1 MSKKFEAT
9 DVQQVEKSDPYRVA
23 PGWQRRLL
31 QWGVEAR
38 GIRPVSLE
46 ERTDP
51 QYSKIFFIWFSASFN
66 LLPFSTGSLGPIAY
80 GLSLRDSCLIILFFN
95 LLCCLP
101 PGYLSTWGPKLGL
114 RQMVQAR
121 YSFGYFGVIA
131 PVLLNLIGMI
141 GFCILDCILGGQTLA
156 AVADGNLSWSIGIVI
171 IAVVSLLISFCG
183 WKILHWYERIAWIPV
198 VIIFLIAVGLGGKNF
213 QHFAPVEPATAPT
226 ILSFAAVIAGF
237 VLTWSPLASDFSCY
251 MRPDAPRYIFN
262 SCQKK
267 CCIHSLQQAYFIYSY
282 LGLILP
288 TIALQ
293 CFGALIGACLA
304 SVPAWEAGY
313 ESGDVGGIL
322 NAMLS
327 PAKGF
332 GKFLTVLLALSVMGN
347 VAATFYS
354 ISLNMQILMPVLVV
368 VPRYVFSILAT
379 CMQVLAV
386 IPLSIVGAHSFYTT
400 LSNFLGLIGY
410 WASAY
415 IAIVLEEHFIFRK
428 GDIAL
433 YNLADWNTPGKLP
446 TGIAAIVA
454 AMCGIGIA
462 IPSMAQVWYTGPI
475 AETTGDIG
483 FELAFVVTMVVY
495 PPLRLLETRIRGK
508 V

>member
-1 MSKKFEAT
+1 MEKDEERLPSEEKFI
-9 DVQQVEKSDPYRVA
+9 EKSDRL
-23 PGWQRRLL
+23 GWQRRLL
-31 QWGVEAR
+31 AWGVEAR
-38 GIRPVSLE
+38 GIRPVALE
-46 ERTDP
+46 ERTDT
-51 QYSKIFFIWFSASFN
+51 QNSKIFFIYFSASFN

-95 LLCCLP
+95 LLCCIP
-101 PGYLSTWGPKLGL
+101 PGYLSVFTLNP
-114 RQMVQAR
+114 RR
-121 YSFGYFGVIA
+121 IRSYFGVIA

-156 AVADGNLSWSIGIVI
+156 AVADGNLSWTIGIVI
-171 IAVVSLLISFCG
+171 IAVISLLVSFCG
-183 WKILHWYERIAWIPV
+183 WKILHWYERFSWIPFLV
-198 VIIFLIAVGLGGKNF
+198 IFLIAVGLGGKNF
-213 QHFAPVEPATAPT
+213 QHIPPVEPASAQT

-237 VLTWSPLASDFSCY
+237 VLTWSPLSSDFSCY
-251 MRPDAPRYIFN
+251 MRPDAPSKRIF
-262 SCQKK
+262 
-267 CCIHSLQQAYFIYSY
+267 LYSY
-282 LGLILP
+282 LGLVLP
-288 TIALQ
+288 TVALQ
-293 CFGALIGACLA
+293 CFGALIGACLPA
-304 SVPAWEAGY
+304 VPAR
-313 ESGDVGGIL
+313 GGFL

-354 ISLNMQILMPVLVV
+354 ISLNMQVLMPILVV

-379 CMQVLAV
+379 CIV

-410 WASAY
+410 WASAF

-428 GDIAL
+428 GDAAL
-433 YNLADWNTPGKLP
+433 YNLADWNTPSRLP
-446 TGIAAIVA
+446 SGVAAIVA

-475 AETTGDIG
+475 AAKTGDIG
-483 FELAFVVTMVVY
+483 FELAFVATMVVY
-495 PPLRLLETRIRGK
+495 PPLRLLEIRIRSK

>member
-1 MSKKFEAT
+1 MLSNDDKFPADVEAEK
-9 DVQQVEKSDPYRVA
+9 VEPLSRET
-23 PGWQRRLL
+23 GTLSWQRRLL
-31 QWGVEAR
+31 AWGVEER
-38 GIRPVSLE
+38 GIRPVSVE

-131 PVLLNLIGMI
+131 PVLLNLIGMT

-171 IAVVSLLISFCG
+171 IAVVSLLVSFCG
-183 WKILHWYERIAWIPV
+183 WKILHWYERIAWIPIV
-198 VIIFLIAVGLGGKNF
+198 VIFLIAVGLGGKNF
-213 QHFAPVEPATAPT
+213 QHIPPTDPATAQT

-251 MRPDAPRYIFN
+251 MKPDAPSKRIF
-262 SCQKK
+262 C
-267 CCIHSLQQAYFIYSY
+267 YSY
-282 LGLILP
+282 LGLVLP
-288 TIALQ
+288 TVALQ
-293 CFGALIGACLA
+293 CFGALIGACLP

-313 ESGDVGGIL
+313 ETGDVGGIL

-354 ISLNMQILMPVLVV
+354 ISLNMQILMPVLVI
-368 VPRYVFSILAT
+368 VPRYVFSIIAT
-379 CMQVLAV
+379 CIV

-410 WASAY
+410 WASAF
-415 IAIVLEEHFIFRK
+415 IAVVFEEHFIFRK
-428 GDIAL
+428 GDVAR
-433 YNLADWNTPGKLP
+433 YNLADWNTPSRLP
-446 TGIAAIVA
+446 SGVPAIVA
-454 AMCGIGIA
+454 ALCGIGIA

-483 FELAFVVTMVVY
+483 FELAFAVVMVVY
-495 PPLRLLETRIRGK
+495 PPLRLLEIRIRGK

>member
-1 MSKKFEAT
+1 MAEKDQKISPP
-9 DVQQVEKSDPYRVA
+9 DRQLVEESELDSVETEHR
-23 PGWQRRLL
+23 GWQHRLL
-31 QWGVEAR
+31 KWGVEAR

-46 ERTDP
+46 DRTDD
-51 QYSKIFFIWFSASFN
+51 QNSKIFFIWFSASVN

-121 YSFGYFGVIA
+121 YSFGYFGVIV
-131 PVLLNLIGMI
+131 PVVLNLMNMV
-141 GFCILDCILGGQTLA
+141 GFCILSCILGGQTLA
-156 AVADGNLSWSIGIVI
+156 AVADGNLSSNIGIVI
-171 IAVVSLLISFCG
+171 IAAISLLISFGG
-183 WKILHWYERIAWIPV
+183 WKILHWYERVAWIPI
-198 VIIFLIAVGLGGKNF
+198 VIIFLVAVGLGAKNF
-213 QHFAPVEPATAPT
+213 QHIPPAEPATAPT
-226 ILSFAAVIAGF
+226 ILSFSAAIAGF

-251 MRPDAPRYIFN
+251 MRPDASSKRIF
-262 SCQKK
+262 
-267 CCIHSLQQAYFIYSY
+267 LYSY
-282 LGLILP
+282 LGLVVP
-288 TIALQ
+288 SVALQ

-304 SVPAWEAGY
+304 GVPAWAAAND
-313 ESGDVGGIL
+313 SGGVGGIL
-322 NAMLS
+322 EAMLS

-332 GKFLTVLLALSVMGN
+332 GKFLVVLLALSVMGN

-379 CMQVLAV
+379 AIV
-386 IPLSIVGAHSFYTT
+386 IPLSIVGARSFYAT

-410 WASAY
+410 WASAF
-415 IAIVLEEHFIFRK
+415 IAIVLEEHFLFRK
-428 GDIAL
+428 GDTAR
-433 YNLADWNTPGKLP
+433 YNLADWNTPSKLP
-446 TGIAAIVA
+446 SGAAA
-454 AMCGIGIA
+454 LLAGMCGVGIA

-475 AETTGDIG
+475 AATTGDIG

-495 PPLRLLETRIRGK
+495 PPLRLLEKHIRSNR

>member
-1 MSKKFEAT
+1 P
-9 DVQQVEKSDPYRVA
+9 VQ
-23 PGWQRRLL
+23 
-31 QWGVEAR
+31 
-38 GIRPVSLE
+38 
-46 ERTDP
+46 ERTDL
-51 QYSKIFFIWFSASFN
+51 QYSKIFFIFFSASFN

-80 GLSLRDSCLIILFFN
+80 GLGLRDSCLIILFFN
-95 LLCCLP
+95 LLGCLP
-101 PGYLSTWGPKLGL
+101 PAYLSTWGPKLGL

-131 PVLLNLIGMI
+131 PVLLNLVNMI

-156 AVADGNLSWSIGIVI
+156 AVADGNLSSSIGIVI
-171 IAVVSLLISFCG
+171 IAVISLLISFCG
-183 WKILHWYERIAWIPV
+183 WKILHWYERVAWIPI

-213 QHFAPVEPATAPT
+213 QHIPPPAEAATAPT
-226 ILSFAAVIAGF
+226 VLSFAAVIAGF
-237 VLTWSPLASDFSCY
+237 VLTWSPLASDFCCY
-251 MRPDAPRYIFN
+251 MRPDAPSKRIFW
-262 SCQKK
+262 
-267 CCIHSLQQAYFIYSY
+267 YSY
-282 LGLILP
+282 LGLVLP
-288 TIALQ
+288 TVALQ

-304 SVPAWEAGY
+304 SVPAWAAGNDL
-313 ESGDVGGIL
+313 SGVGGIL
-322 NAMLS
+322 DAMLS

-368 VPRYVFSILAT
+368 VPRYVFSVLAT
-379 CMQVLAV
+379 AIV
-386 IPLSIVGAHSFYTT
+386 IPLSIVGAHSFYAT

-428 GDIAL
+428 GDMAC
-433 YNLADWNTPGKLP
+433 YNLADWNTPSKLP
-446 TGIAAIVA
+446 SGVA
-454 AMCGIGIA
+454 AVVAGMCGVGIA

-483 FELAFVVTMVVY
+483 FELAFVVAMVVY
-495 PPLRLLETRIRGK
+495 PPLRLLEQRMRGK
-508 V
+508 RV

>member
-1 MSKKFEAT
+1 MSKEDYST
-9 DVQQVEKSDPYRVA
+9 DEKAHQDSAFVSPA
-23 PGWQRRLL
+23 WHRRLL
-31 QWGVEAR
+31 TWGVEER
-38 GIRPVSLE
+38 GIRPVTLE

-51 QYSKIFFIWFSASFN
+51 QYSKIFFIWFTASTN

-80 GLSLRDSCLIILFFN
+80 GLGLRDSCLVILFFN
-95 LLCCLP
+95 LLCCIP

-121 YSFGYFGVIA
+121 YSFGYFGVLG
-131 PVLLNLIGMI
+131 PVLLNLIGMT

-171 IAVVSLLISFCG
+171 IAVVSLLVSFCG
-183 WKILHWYERIAWIPV
+183 WKILHWYERVAWIPV
-198 VIIFLIAVGLGGKNF
+198 VIIFLIVVGLGGKDF
-213 QHFAPVEPATAPT
+213 RHIPPAEPATAPT
-226 ILSFAAVIAGF
+226 IMSFSAVIAGF

-251 MRPDAPRYIFN
+251 MLPNAPSKRIFW
-262 SCQKK
+262 
-267 CCIHSLQQAYFIYSY
+267 YSY
-282 LGLILP
+282 LGLVLP

-293 CFGALIGACLA
+293 CFGALIGACLTN
-304 SVPAWEAGY
+304 VPAWEAGY
-313 ESGDVGGIL
+313 ESGEVGGL
-322 NAMLS
+322 LSAMLS

-379 CMQVLAV
+379 AIV

-410 WASAY
+410 WASTY
-415 IAIVLEEHFIFRK
+415 IAIVLEEHFIFRR
-428 GDIAL
+428 GDFKR
-433 YNLADWNTPGKLP
+433 YNLEDWNTPSKLP
-446 TGIAAIVA
+446 TGLAAITA
-454 AMCGIGIA
+454 ALCGIGIA

-483 FELAFVVTMVVY
+483 FELAFVVATIVY
-495 PPLRLLETRIRGK
+495 PPLRLLELRIRK
-508 V
+508 HL

>member
-1 MSKKFEAT
+1 MSKLGAT
-9 DVQQVEKSDPYRVA
+9 DVQQDHVEKGDPYRE

-51 QYSKIFFIWFSASFN
+51 QFSKIFFIWFSASFN

-80 GLSLRDSCLIILFFN
+80 GLSLRDSCLVILFFN

-131 PVLLNLIGMI
+131 PVLLNLIGMT

-156 AVADGNLSWSIGIVI
+156 AVANGNLSWSIGIVI

-183 WKILHWYERIAWIPV
+183 WKILHWYERVAWIPI

-213 QHFAPVEPATAPT
+213 QHFASVEPATAST

-251 MRPDAPRYIFN
+251 MRPDAPSKRIFV
-262 SCQKK
+262 
-267 CCIHSLQQAYFIYSY
+267 YSY
-282 LGLILP
+282 LGLVLP
-288 TIALQ
+288 TVALQ

-304 SVPAWEAGY
+304 SVPAWEAGH
-313 ESGDVGGIL
+313 ERGAVGGIL
-322 NAMLS
+322 DAMLS

-354 ISLNMQILMPVLVV
+354 ISLNMQILMPALVV

-379 CMQVLAV
+379 CIV

-410 WASAY
+410 WASTF

-428 GDIAL
+428 GNAAL
-433 YNLADWNTPGKLP
+433 YDLADWNAPRRLP
-446 TGIAAIVA
+446 TGLAAIGA

-483 FELAFVVTMVVY
+483 FELAFVVAMVVY
-495 PPLRLLETRIRGK
+495 PPLRLLEIRIRGK
-508 V
+508 L

>member
-1 MSKKFEAT
+1 MLTKDAEDLAHTKDGAVDIHEI
-9 DVQQVEKSDPYRVA
+9 EKSDPYRRT
-23 PGWQRRLL
+23 PRWQHRLL
-31 QWGVEAR
+31 KWGVEER
-38 GIRPVSLE
+38 GIRPVSLQ

-80 GLSLRDSCLIILFFN
+80 GLSLRDSALIILFFN
-95 LLCCLP
+95 LLCCIP

-121 YSFGYFGVIA
+121 YSFGYFGVLA
-131 PVLLNLIGMI
+131 PVLLNLIGMT

-156 AVADGNLSWSIGIVI
+156 AVANGNLSWSIGIVI
-171 IAVVSLLISFCG
+171 IAVISLLISFCG
-183 WKILHWYERIAWIPV
+183 WKILHWYERIAWIPI

-213 QHFAPVEPATAPT
+213 QHIAPVEPASAST

-251 MRPDAPRYIFN
+251 MRPDAPSKRIFW
-262 SCQKK
+262 
-267 CCIHSLQQAYFIYSY
+267 YSY
-282 LGLILP
+282 LGLVLP
-288 TIALQ
+288 TVALQ
-293 CFGALIGACLA
+293 CFGALIGACLV

-322 NAMLS
+322 DAMLS

-354 ISLNMQILMPVLVV
+354 ISLNMQILIPALVV
-368 VPRYVFSILAT
+368 VPRYVFSILTT
-379 CMQVLAV
+379 CIV

-428 GDIAL
+428 GDATR
-433 YNLADWNTPGKLP
+433 YDLADWNKPRKLP
-446 TGIAAIVA
+446 SGIAAIGA

-475 AETTGDIG
+475 AEHTGDIG
-483 FELAFVVTMVVY
+483 FELAFIVALVVY
-495 PPLRLLETRIRGK
+495 PPLRWFEIRIRK
-508 V
+508 RV